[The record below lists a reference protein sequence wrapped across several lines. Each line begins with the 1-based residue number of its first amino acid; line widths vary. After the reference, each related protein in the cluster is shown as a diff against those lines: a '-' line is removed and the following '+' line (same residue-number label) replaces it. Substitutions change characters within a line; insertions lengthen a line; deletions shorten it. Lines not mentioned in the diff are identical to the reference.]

1 MTSNSLSKDVPRPED
16 HARQTIYELY
26 KSYEHFFLPFIHF
39 QIKCGIKNHEDEAFE
54 LLFSH
59 VALQLFSEPDQA
71 VDVLKVRVCSPFML
85 QKMRAS
91 WAWRTMEMRGTNP
104 SMIKWRGVR
113 KLAKTLMLWALESV
127 STHGL
132 LLAGLIPQLVQRRRP
147 WVPIPSW
154 YPVLLSSPFSS
165 FSFSSLRT
173 YWSTSGSYGPHLDTW
188 LRP

>member
-71 VDVLKVRVCSPFML
+71 VDVLKVRVCLPFML
-85 QKMRAS
+85 QKMR
-91 WAWRTMEMRGTNP
+91 
-104 SMIKWRGVR
+104 
-113 KLAKTLMLWALESV
+113 V
-127 STHGL
+127 S
-132 LLAGLIPQLVQRRRP
+132 
-147 WVPIPSW
+147 
-154 YPVLLSSPFSS
+154 
-165 FSFSSLRT
+165 
-173 YWSTSGSYGPHLDTW
+173 
-188 LRP
+188 